1 MNDDTMIPDPM
12 DVDKNKVMAVFAY
25 LVCLCIVPLVVSK
38 DSPYVRYHVN
48 QGMVLLGCWVVCF
61 VFSITPIGIIRF
73 ISYPLQLGLFL
84 LMVLGV
90 INAATGKMAP
100 LPLIGGIS
108 IVK

>member
-12 DVDKNKVMAVFAY
+12 DVEKNKVMAIFAY
-25 LVCLCIVPLVVSK
+25 LVCLCIVPLISVK

-48 QGMVLLGCWVVCF
+48 QGMILLGGWVVCF

-73 ISYPLQLGLFL
+73 ISYPMQFGLFL
-84 LMVLGV
+84 LMVLGI

-100 LPLIGGIS
+100 LPFIGRIS
-108 IVK
+108 VLK